1 MQSSGSEPSM
11 GGTGDR
17 TKDELK
23 GGSGVGASKTDFFTE
38 RKVQHTTNS
47 TQPNKIGN
55 IRKLVLSE
63 EKTEY

>member
-47 TQPNKIGN
+47 T
-55 IRKLVLSE
+55 
-63 EKTEY
+63 